1 MIDRR
6 PLRRRRDDRPQR
18 FKRGVYL
25 LPSMFTVANLFCGY
39 GCIVFATQRDFDTA
53 AILIGIAMV
62 LDTLD
67 GFVARLT
74 KTSSAF
80 GVQLDSLADVVS
92 FGLAPAILAFTWGLW
107 PLERLGWA
115 AGFIYV
121 TAAAMR
127 LARFNIQTAA
137 AVDKRYFVGMPSP
150 AAAGVIAATIYLFP
164 DGPRDRQAALAAI
177 SMVVVPALLMVS
189 TIRFRSVKAIDVG
202 WQRSYLALFLVAV
215 ALALIASYPRLA
227 LVALAYT
234 YTLTAI
240 VMWIVTR
247 LRRRHADPAAA
258 VVEGAGPSE
267 LPLGDTAGGAAVPST
282 GDHV

>member
-1 MIDRR
+1 MLDRR
-6 PLRRRRDDRPQR
+6 PLLRRREDRPQR

-39 GCIVFATQRDFDTA
+39 GCVVYATQGDFDTA
-53 AILIGIAMV
+53 AVLIGIAMI

-74 KTSSAF
+74 NSSSAF

-107 PLERLGWA
+107 PLKRLGWA
-115 AGFIYV
+115 AGFVYV

-127 LARFNIQTAA
+127 LARFNIQTSAA
-137 AVDKRYFVGMPSP
+137 TDKRYFVGMPSP
-150 AAAGVIAATIYLFP
+150 AAAGVIAATVYLFP
-164 DGPRDRQAALAAI
+164 YGPQDRQTALAALI
-177 SMVVVPALLMVS
+177 MVVVPALLMVS

-202 WQRSYLALFLVAV
+202 WQRSYLALFVLAV
-215 ALALIASYPRLA
+215 ALALIASHPRIA

-234 YTLTAI
+234 YTLAALM
-240 VMWIVTR
+240 MWAVHR
-247 LRRRHADPAAA
+247 LRKRPADAAT
-258 VVEGAGPSE
+258 EPPPLPDGSTPSSIDG
-267 LPLGDTAGGAAVPST
+267 L
-282 GDHV
+282 

>member
-1 MIDRR
+1 MLNGR
-6 PLRRRRDDRPQR
+6 PRRRREDRPQR

-25 LPSMFTVANLFCGY
+25 LPSMFTMANLFCGY
-39 GCIVFATQRDFDTA
+39 GCVVYATQRDFDTA
-53 AILIGIAMV
+53 AVLIGIAMV

-107 PLERLGWA
+107 PLKRLGWA

-137 AVDKRYFVGMPSP
+137 ATDKRYFVGMPSP
-150 AAAGVIAATIYLFP
+150 AAAGVIASTIYLFP
-164 DGPRDRQAALAAI
+164 DGPRDQEFAFAALA
-177 SMVVVPALLMVS
+177 MVVVPALLMVS

-202 WQRSYLALFLVAV
+202 WRRSYFALFLVAV
-215 ALALIASYPRLA
+215 LFALIASHPRLA
-227 LVALAYT
+227 LVTMAYT
-234 YTLTAI
+234 YTVGALI
-240 VMWIVTR
+240 MWVYTR
-247 LRRRHADPAAA
+247 VRRRPGEVSGGEAIPQGNNDPQVASSSD
-258 VVEGAGPSE
+258 AG
-267 LPLGDTAGGAAVPST
+267 L
-282 GDHV
+282 